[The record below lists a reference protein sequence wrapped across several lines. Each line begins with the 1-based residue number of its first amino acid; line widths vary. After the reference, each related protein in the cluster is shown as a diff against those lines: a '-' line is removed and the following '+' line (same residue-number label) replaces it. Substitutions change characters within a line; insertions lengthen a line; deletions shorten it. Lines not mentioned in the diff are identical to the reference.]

1 MSKYLD
7 NNGVLYLW
15 GKIKAKFLGKDEVS
29 SYTVTRIKGEAENS
43 YSQGDVVMTPATI
56 RALGANEKATSA
68 SKADTLTTKRAIDG
82 VDFNGSAAIIH
93 FGTCSTVAATAEK
106 AVTCTGFTLVSGA
119 WIAVKFSVTNSAA
132 VANLKLNVSN
142 GTTNLGAK
150 PIKYRG
156 GNLPSPATLSANR
169 VYLFVY
175 DGTNFELIGDLDTN
189 TTYSAASQ
197 SAPGLMSAADKE
209 KLDGIAV
216 AANLFLV
223 EEHVAGTNQLGTVKT
238 TSTVTSASGYTPVP
252 IIGGVPYFKN
262 TTYNAFTPAT
272 ASAAGAAGLVPAPA
286 KNVLTKI
293 LTSGGGWQSIGF
305 EIGTDSDNHT
315 VLYAYAGDTVIDGLI
330 LPDWALKT
338 DIAGM
343 YKYKGSVAT
352 SDKLPATGNT
362 AGDVYDVQSD
372 GHNYAWN
379 GSAWDDLGGTF
390 RIEAITNGE
399 IDTIVAS

>member
-15 GKIKAKFLGKDEVS
+15 GKIKAKFLGKNEIS
-29 SYTVTRIKGEAENS
+29 SYAVTRIKGEAENS
-43 YSQGDVVMTPATI
+43 YSQGDVVMTPAKI
-56 RALGANEKATSA
+56 GALGANAKATSA

-197 SAPGLMSAADKE
+197 TAPGLMSAADKE
-209 KLDGIAV
+209 KLDGIDT
-216 AANLFLV
+216 AANLYVLPQ
-223 EEHVAGTNQLGTVKT
+223 AGTELGGVKT
-238 TSTVTSASGYTPVP
+238 TSTVTNASGYTPVP
-252 IIGGVPYFKN
+252 IISGVPYFKN

-293 LTSGGGWQSIGF
+293 LTSGGGWQDLNF
-305 EIGTDSDNHT
+305 EIGTDANNHN
-315 VLYAYAGDTVIDGLI
+315 VLYMYLGSTSLGGTI

-352 SDKLPATGNT
+352 SANLPASGNT
-362 AGDVYDVQSD
+362 VGDVYDVQSD

-379 GSAWDDLGGTF
+379 GSVWDDLGGTF